1 METNGE
7 AIGKLF
13 LGDAIGVRWTDEV
26 LFCILPD
33 VNRPPTVWGVRAV
46 PYTDSKR
53 YIAVRWTQSVRFKA
67 PRMFWA
73 ADGLGCE
80 GRTLHRFQ
88 ALYTRVNL

>member
-53 YIAVRWTQSVRFKA
+53 YIPGLISKSALPVSLGGEVL
-67 PRMFWA
+67 PRSPA
-73 ADGLGCE
+73 SIRGIHDPS
-80 GRTLHRFQ
+80 
-88 ALYTRVNL
+88 

>member
-33 VNRPPTVWGVRAV
+33 VNRPPTVWDRH
-46 PYTDSKR
+46 R
-53 YIAVRWTQSVRFKA
+53 
-67 PRMFWA
+67 
-73 ADGLGCE
+73 
-80 GRTLHRFQ
+80 RTLHRFQ
-88 ALYTRVNL
+88 ALYSGSVDSICTFQSPSDVLGRRRFGV